1 MMKSFRRIMGMVARN
16 NPALLPHIL
25 VYALATGLA
34 PLVNIY
40 LPKLMLDELLG
51 GRDIPRLITYAG
63 LLAVLNLIFSLMKI
77 YEENRMEQLTSQGF
91 NYLSGCISQKAMRL
105 SYQLGETKSTQDLL
119 ERSEF
124 STHAIYSMSEQFRGI
139 GMMITLAGGLIILLS
154 YDVRLLL
161 LAGLPTLL
169 SLPCFRR
176 IRDLNVDND
185 RRSAPEHRAFIYFS
199 RMAEDYRWAKDLR
212 LYQGTRMMLQKA
224 KTVMDRILKINHE
237 YFTKSGF
244 WNGMVRLLVEAQT
257 GAVFLVL
264 GLALAMGRITAGAF
278 TLLYG
283 ACRQVGEAMTEM
295 VNLYTRMKTVDI
307 NFEPLVEF
315 LALPE
320 EESLQPGDID
330 DEVQQALRKAREG
343 HVHIQVQDVSF
354 QYPTG
359 DGLVLNHLS
368 MDILPGETLA
378 LVGRNGAGKSTLV
391 SLLCRLYPPTAG
403 SILLNGV
410 DVQRIPLKE
419 YRQVLAPT
427 FQDYR
432 LLPLSI
438 EESLLGKKQQDI
450 TPQDKAR
457 VEDALKQVGVEDFVM
472 ASAKGIAAPLTRML
486 AEDGLVPSGGQDQ
499 KLALARAVCRQGT
512 FVILDEPTAALD
524 PRSEEE
530 IFSRMLT
537 LTRGQ
542 TSLFISHR
550 LSSTRFADRI
560 IVLDK
565 GQVLQN
571 GSHQQLMDT
580 VGLYQEMYQTQAEA
594 YQET

>member
-1 MMKSFRRIMGMVARN
+1 MIGHLLNVVRDVLNKDFRIKAWIPLLGFVRDIGLYAYIISAFLAGRIDTGGFYLYAGSLMGFMLVAQQAMTDISAIHREGLRFSSYIRLLNSKQQASPPPAPQPRQGSTLQIQGLSFRYPG
-16 NPALLPHIL
+16 
-25 VYALATGLA
+25 
-34 PLVNIY
+34 
-40 LPKLMLDELLG
+40 K
-51 GRDIPRLITYAG
+51 
-63 LLAVLNLIFSLMKI
+63 
-77 YEENRMEQLTSQGF
+77 EE
-91 NYLSGCISQKAMRL
+91 
-105 SYQLGETKSTQDLL
+105 D
-119 ERSEF
+119 
-124 STHAIYSMSEQFRGI
+124 
-139 GMMITLAGGLIILLS
+139 TL
-154 YDVRLLL
+154 YDV
-161 LAGLPTLL
+161 T
-169 SLPCFRR
+169 
-176 IRDLNVDND
+176 
-185 RRSAPEHRAFIYFS
+185 
-199 RMAEDYRWAKDLR
+199 
-212 LYQGTRMMLQKA
+212 
-224 KTVMDRILKINHE
+224 
-237 YFTKSGF
+237 FT
-244 WNGMVRLLVEAQT
+244 
-257 GAVFLVL
+257 
-264 GLALAMGRITAGAF
+264 I
-278 TLLYG
+278 
-283 ACRQVGEAMTEM
+283 
-295 VNLYTRMKTVDI
+295 
-307 NFEPLVEF
+307 
-315 LALPE
+315 
-320 EESLQPGDID
+320 QPG
-330 DEVQQALRKAREG
+330 EK
-343 HVHIQVQDVSF
+343 
-354 QYPTG
+354 
-359 DGLVLNHLS
+359 
-368 MDILPGETLA
+368 LA
-378 LVGRNGAGKSTLV
+378 LVGENGAGKSTLV

-410 DVQRIPLKE
+410 DVQRIPLKD

-450 TPQDKAR
+450 SPQDKAR